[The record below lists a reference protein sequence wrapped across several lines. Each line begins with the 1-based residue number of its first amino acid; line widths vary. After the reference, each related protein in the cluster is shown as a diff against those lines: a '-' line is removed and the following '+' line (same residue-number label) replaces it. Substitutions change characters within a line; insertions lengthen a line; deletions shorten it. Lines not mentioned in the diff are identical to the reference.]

1 VPSFVFHWLSDGSG
15 WELAK
20 AMLQPRH
27 DKNYFIWPSLGSSR
41 PSAAAAL
48 HHRFIQ
54 GSSFPQPIELPKLIP
69 DFPALATPT
78 SVGQIKVPLLS
89 ASSMQSAVSQL
100 ENIQDAAAEV
110 DMDQVGTAMAA
121 AMPMAATG
129 GLAFITGWLVS
140 YTDSG
145 VSFMF
150 CAFTVMFQ
158 SLSVNGDA
166 TLHQLLAIKCNL
178 GIGW

>member
-1 VPSFVFHWLSDGSG
+1 
-15 WELAK
+15 
-20 AMLQPRH
+20 
-27 DKNYFIWPSLGSSR
+27 
-41 PSAAAAL
+41 
-48 HHRFIQ
+48 
-54 GSSFPQPIELPKLIP
+54 
-69 DFPALATPT
+69 
-78 SVGQIKVPLLS
+78 VGQIKVPVLS

-100 ENIQDAAAEV
+100 EDIQDAAAEV
-110 DMDQVGTAMAA
+110 DMDQVGTAMVA

-140 YTDSG
+140 SPDSG

-166 TLHQLLAIKCNL
+166 TLH
-178 GIGW
+178 